1 MTFATTEPTLTVSDL
16 NKYYYSRHGTF
27 HAARG
32 VTFDVRE
39 GEFYTLLGPSGCGK
53 STTLRCVAGLERIDD
68 GAITIG
74 GVVVSSVKARVFVP
88 PNRREIGMVF
98 QNYGI
103 WPHMSVFD
111 NVAFP
116 LKVDRRHR
124 LSRREIALRTEE
136 ALSAVQLYDVGGRR
150 GTELSGGQQQR
161 VALARALVSQPRL
174 LLLDEPLSNLDAALR
189 ESMRSELRRLQKSL
203 GVTTLFVTHDQT
215 EALSMSDRVA
225 VMKDGVIVQA
235 AAPRD
240 IYSKPANLYVAGFLG
255 RINEFSAVMEGDEV
269 GGYTAVRVGPDV
281 LYVRADMPTARG
293 RRAVLA
299 VRPENM
305 RLRETASAGQNGMT
319 GTVAEISFMG
329 EAVDYQV
336 VVDGGLITVNENP
349 SIIYPVGSDVRVE
362 FDAEHGLLYDEESSM
377 PSSSPV
383 TVPQSVLSDR
393 GSQ

>member
-1 MTFATTEPTLTVSDL
+1 MGLGIAESTLTVSGL
-16 NKYYYSRHGTF
+16 SKFYHSRHGTF

-68 GAITIG
+68 GAISIG

-88 PNRREIGMVF
+88 PNRRHIGMVF

-116 LKVDRRHR
+116 LKVGRRHR
-124 LSRREIALRTEE
+124 LGRREIARRTEE
-136 ALSAVQLYDVGGRR
+136 ALNAVQLYDVGGRR

-161 VALARALVSQPRL
+161 VALARALVSRPRL

-189 ESMRSELRRLQKSL
+189 ESMRSELRGLQKSV

-225 VMKDGVIVQA
+225 VMKDGVIVQD
-235 AAPRD
+235 AAPRE
-240 IYSKPANLYVAGFLG
+240 IYSQPANLYVAGFLG
-255 RINEFSAVMEGDEV
+255 RINKFPAVVEGAGLDDYVAVQV
-269 GGYTAVRVGPDV
+269 GGAV
-281 LYVRADMPTARG
+281 LYVRSDQPRSRG
-293 RRAVLA
+293 TQAVLA

-305 RLRETASAGQNGMT
+305 RLRGSGSEGQNGMR
-319 GTVAEISFMG
+319 GTVAEVSFMG

-336 VVDGGLITVNENP
+336 LVDGRMVTVNENP
-349 SIIYPVGSDVRVE
+349 SVIYPVGTDVRVE
-362 FDAEHGLLYDEESSM
+362 FDAVHGLLYDDESTESS
-377 PSSSPV
+377 PAVPAPE
-383 TVPQSVLSDR
+383 TVLTEK
-393 GSQ
+393 GAL